1 MDIEFVNPGV
11 DYMIQRIMDFQ
22 TEAESAFWSEPLY
35 RFYPQLDKAY
45 AISLPFSERN
55 EYIERTMRAVYAKL
69 ETSVYKGY
77 KQDKIEMRGDRAE
90 MSDFPLYLNTVAG
103 GLDRRDQTIGG
114 FSFVVK
120 IYAVPV
126 VEIIG

>member
-11 DYMIQRIMDFQ
+11 DYMIQRIVDFQ

-55 EYIERTMRAVYAKL
+55 EYIERTMRAVYAESEDTINEKAL
-69 ETSVYKGY
+69 YIFAIGTLVSHRLQQLYR
-77 KQDKIEMRGDRAE
+77 M
-90 MSDFPLYLNTVAG
+90 PLTWIVPTYLTTYGA
-103 GLDRRDQTIGG
+103 I
-114 FSFVVK
+114 
-120 IYAVPV
+120 
-126 VEIIG
+126 